1 MRLGFM
7 AQQNEVRLA
16 GARKTDKVML
26 QWALQYLEEYYAAM
40 ELTQSPSVPV
50 VQGLTWTSPPNPSFK
65 INVDG
70 ATFSELG
77 VVGIGVV
84 VRDAQGQVATMLSR
98 KFNALLRAIEK
109 EVKAMEVG
117 MQFAKDTSIQVSFW
131 KAIPCLYFML

>member
-1 MRLGFM
+1 M
-7 AQQNEVRLA
+7 QH
-16 GARKTDKVML
+16 
-26 QWALQYLEEYYAAM
+26 AM
-40 ELTQSPSVPV
+40 ELTQSPSVLV

-84 VRDAQGQVATMLSR
+84 VRDAQGQVATVLSR
-98 KFNALLRAIEK
+98 KFNAPLGAIEK
-109 EVKAMEVG
+109 EVKALEVG
-117 MQFAKDTSIQVSFW
+117 MQFAEDIGIQVSFW